1 MAVLQRRKRNA
12 KRVYEIVETSFK
24 HGLGYWAARAGF
36 GRKLSPGLSG
46 PLLPEEELA
55 KRLRSFLEELGPT
68 FIKVGQLLSVRPDL
82 VPPEVVFELENLLD
96 ETSPLPFE
104 AVKEQIEL
112 SLGKPLDEAFA
123 SFDPVPIASASIGQV
138 HRGVLIEGGHD
149 VAVKVQRPGIQE
161 KIEADLDIIRYLAEK
176 AQRRIEVV
184 DLAAVVQEFSDSLHR
199 ELDYRVEARH
209 IDRFRFNFRDD
220 DLVRIPIVYWKYTSR
235 RLLVLEY
242 IEGWKLSELA
252 EPESLGIDAFGLA
265 KHGAE
270 AFMKQVL
277 EDGFFHGD
285 LHPANLLITPDGKI
299 AYLDFGIVGTVP
311 EQDKEAIARMLLG
324 IIRRDVGEI
333 IAEARSIGVEITS
346 DKVEEMRKGL
356 ADAIDRYSG
365 KKLGE
370 IKIDVIGREFLSLI
384 YRNRIRIPRN
394 YALLAKA
401 LITVEGTAKKLYPDI
416 NILEIAQPYV
426 VDVIDRKYGKN
437 MTAEVIYEELKEQV
451 KHALEFPR
459 QVHEILNRMRAGE
472 LEVRYRHVGLEP
484 LLSKLDSTVNRL
496 VVGMLLASLILG
508 SSLLSVASRG
518 RSAVSLVMF
527 ILAALLAL
535 WLIYSSWKRR
545 G

>member
-1 MAVLQRRKRNA
+1 MAVAQRRRRNA
-12 KRVYEIVETSFK
+12 KRTYEIIETSIK
-24 HGLGYWAARAGF
+24 HGLGYWVARAGF
-36 GRKLSPGLSG
+36 IKGGASDKGAR
-46 PLLPEEELA
+46 LLPEEELA
-55 KRLRSFLEELGPT
+55 RRLRSFLEALGPT

-82 VPPEVVFELENLLD
+82 VPPEVVFEFENLLD

-104 AVKEQIEL
+104 VIKEQVEC
-112 SLGKPLDEAFA
+112 SLEKPIDEVFE
-123 SFDPVPIASASIGQV
+123 SFDPKPIASASIGQV
-138 HRGVLIEGGHD
+138 HRAKLCEGGRD

-161 KIEADLDIIRYLAEK
+161 KIDADLDIIAAIAAR
-176 AQRRIEVV
+176 AQKRVEVV
-184 DLAAVVQEFSDSLHR
+184 DLSSIVGEFTDSLHR
-199 ELDYRVEARH
+199 ELDYRIEARH

-220 DLVRIPIVYWKYTSR
+220 ELVRIPLVYWKYTSR

-416 NILEIAQPYV
+416 NVLEIAQPYV
-426 VDVIDRKYGKN
+426 IELIDRKYGKN
-437 MTAEVIYEELKEQV
+437 VTAEVIYEEMKEEV
-451 KHALEFPR
+451 KHALGFPR
-459 QVHEILNRMRAGE
+459 QVHEILNQVRAGE
-472 LEVRYRHVGLEP
+472 LKVRYHHVGLEP

-508 SSLLSVASRG
+508 SSLLSLAARG

-527 ILAALLAL
+527 VSAALLAL
-535 WLIYSSWKRR
+535 WLIYSSWKKKE
-545 G
+545 

>member
-1 MAVLQRRKRNA
+1 MAVAQRRRRNA
-12 KRVYEIVETSFK
+12 KRTYEIIETSIK
-24 HGLGYWAARAGF
+24 HGLGYWVARAGF
-36 GRKLSPGLSG
+36 IKGGASDKGAR
-46 PLLPEEELA
+46 LLPEEELA
-55 KRLRSFLEELGPT
+55 RRLRSFLEALGPT

-82 VPPEVVFELENLLD
+82 VPPEVVFEFENLLD

-104 AVKEQIEL
+104 VIKEQVES
-112 SLGKPLDEAFA
+112 SLEKPIDEVFE
-123 SFDPVPIASASIGQV
+123 SFDPKPIASASIGQV
-138 HRGVLIEGGHD
+138 HRAKLCEGGRD

-161 KIEADLDIIRYLAEK
+161 KIDADLDIIAAIAARVQK
-176 AQRRIEVV
+176 RVEVV
-184 DLAAVVQEFSDSLHR
+184 DLSSIVREFADSLHR
-199 ELDYRVEARH
+199 ELDYRIEARH

-220 DLVRIPIVYWKYTSR
+220 ELVRVPLVYWKYTSR

-426 VDVIDRKYGKN
+426 IDLIDRKYGKN
-437 MTAEVIYEELKEQV
+437 VTAEVIYEEMKEEV
-451 KHALEFPR
+451 KHAFEFPR
-459 QVHEILNRMRAGE
+459 QVHEILNQVRAGE
-472 LEVRYRHVGLEP
+472 LKVRYHHVGLEP

-508 SSLLSVASRG
+508 SSLLSLAARG

-527 ILAALLAL
+527 VSAALLAL
-535 WLIYSSWKRR
+535 WLIYSSWKKK

>member
-1 MAVLQRRKRNA
+1 MAVIQRRRRNIKRA
-12 KRVYEIVETSFK
+12 SEIVEASIK
-24 HGLGYWAARAGF
+24 HGLGYWVARAGL
-36 GRKLSPGLSG
+36 GRRLFADAGG

-55 KRLRSFLEELGPT
+55 KRLRLFLEEMGPT

-96 ETSPLPFE
+96 ETSPLPYE
-104 AVKEQIEL
+104 IVKDQVEL
-112 SLGKPLDEAFA
+112 SLGKPIDEVFE

-138 HRGVLIEGGHD
+138 HRGKLIEGGHD
-149 VAVKVQRPGIQE
+149 VAVKVQRPHIQE
-161 KIEADLDIIRYLAEK
+161 KIEADLDIIGYIAEK
-176 AQRRIEVV
+176 ARKKIDVV
-184 DLAAVVQEFSDSLHR
+184 DFPSIVREFSDSLHR

-220 DLVRIPIVYWKYTSR
+220 ELIKIPIVYWKYTTR

-252 EPESLGIDAFGLA
+252 EPESFGIDAFGLA

-285 LHPANLLITPDGKI
+285 LHPANLLITPEGRI
-299 AYLDFGIVGTVP
+299 AYLDFGIVGAVP
-311 EQDKEAIARMLLG
+311 ERDKEAIARMLLG
-324 IIRRDVGEI
+324 IIRRDVNEI
-333 IAEARSIGVEITS
+333 IAEARSMGVEITS
-346 DKVEEMRKGL
+346 DKVESMRKGL
-356 ADAIDRYSG
+356 AEAIDRYSG

-370 IKIDVIGREFLSLI
+370 IKIDVIGKEFLSLI

-401 LITVEGTAKKLYPDI
+401 LITVEGTAKKLYPEI

-426 VDVIDRKYGKN
+426 VDLIDRKYGKG
-437 MTAEVIYEELKEQV
+437 MTAEAAYDELRERLKY
-451 KHALEFPR
+451 ALEFPR
-459 QVHEILNRMRAGE
+459 QIHEILNRARAGE

-484 LLSKLDSTVNRL
+484 LLSKLDSIVNRL
-496 VVGMLLASLILG
+496 IIGILVASLVLG
-508 SSLLSVASRG
+508 SSLLLLAAGGRSRISVA
-518 RSAVSLVMF
+518 MF
-527 ILAALLAL
+527 ALAALLAL
-535 WLIYSSWKRR
+535 WLARAFWKRS
-545 G
+545 